1 MRQIVRIGLEIAK
14 RWFQLHAVDEAEKE
28 LFNRKLPATKFWAF
42 SARCRLAKSLSKL
55 FVVAPL
61 GSRDRTAGPSRAID
75 LAELRQALSQTRQ
88 VRRHDARALCETA
101 SRPDMRFIRVKTEE
115 QQAALMHDRVEERP
129 NIRVEDPIDPP
140 LPQPV
145 RERVQRIVLSTLRP
159 EPVAEPQEF
168 RLVDRRQDRPQ
179 ARRSSSV
186 RRIRPQNIDADMIAA
201 TAAWT
206 ILSSSAPMPSGRRR
220 PSAFGIYRRRE
231 ASARYPPPCTRA

>member
-115 QQAALMHDRVEERP
+115 QQAALMQNTSRQLQ
-129 NIRVEDPIDPP
+129 ID
-140 LPQPV
+140 
-145 RERVQRIVLSTLRP
+145 QRNAVANSLRSQ
-159 EPVAEPQEF
+159 VAEFGVIEKRASRTSPTSRVALTKTIRTSRTF
-168 RLVDRRQDRPQ
+168 RSPLS
-179 ARRSSSV
+179 RS
-186 RRIRPQNIDADMIAA
+186 
-201 TAAWT
+201 
-206 ILSSSAPMPSGRRR
+206 
-220 PSAFGIYRRRE
+220 
-231 ASARYPPPCTRA
+231 